1 MLPSPAK
8 LDKRRKE
15 RARGWEGQ
23 ADQTLPGVD
32 RLSLLPDELLDLVF
46 SFAFDFDVLEPEAP
60 LCTHLPLSKRLY
72 RVQRDVLCREV
83 RLDSY
88 LRFTSSAATVR
99 ASAAFL
105 LTIRTFVVS
114 IPWAREPGDL
124 PTLEKAQP
132 SSVTSMAVQAVL
144 QSLSN
149 LRKLS
154 VYGSIALS
162 FLRCTVKDEPAPTLP
177 IPPFDNLSVFTCQG
191 PFRSSKSLPLPNPGK
206 LSALDLMGD
215 DEGDLEY
222 SNEFFSLL
230 PMFPNL
236 RELRLEGIL
245 TASPV
250 LYRSVR
256 QLPLLTLGLGFGVA
270 GVTIEDLI
278 SLIAK
283 PRHPTLT
290 RLVLDTAAPDDAF
303 LTAWTAEFS
312 RDGFFDLLKEAFA
325 ARLIVGG
332 NTARLLERELDAW
345 EEGESSGSDEE
356 AELEVPEG
364 ERGSG

>member
-1 MLPSPAK
+1 M
-8 LDKRRKE
+8 
-15 RARGWEGQ
+15 
-23 ADQTLPGVD
+23 TLPGVD

-162 FLRCTVKDEPAPTLP
+162 FLRWSVAPARLAPLER
-177 IPPFDNLSVFTCQG
+177 FEVDA
-191 PFRSSKSLPLPNPGK
+191 LPNPGK